1 MILAACPGGVT
12 AAMITDLSRGDT
24 CLSITLTACTSLL
37 SFITVPI
44 IVGFSLMHFLGESAP
59 VDYPMGQAV
68 DTVLGA
74 MGLLIF
80 RVDSE
85 DDLAV
90 AAGAALSACFKGG
103 QGVALILTQ
112 RFFGAKVF

>member
-1 MILAACPGGVT
+1 
-12 AAMITDLSRGDT
+12 
-24 CLSITLTACTSLL
+24 
-37 SFITVPI
+37 
-44 IVGFSLMHFLGESAP
+44 
-59 VDYPMGQAV
+59 MGQAV
-68 DTVLGA
+68 DTVLDA

-85 DDLAV
+85 DELAV
-90 AAGAALSACFKGG
+90 ATGAALSACFKGG